1 MARIRQGTA
10 TYNPP
15 MTDSSRPVD
24 CEILVAGAG
33 VTGMAAALGC
43 AQAGYRTVL
52 TGRDAQAA
60 PPPATAEW
68 DSRIYALSEGSKALL
83 ERLGVWQALDAA
95 RLQPVYD
102 MRVYSKP
109 GIGPGDRD
117 ELHFSAYKAARPTLA
132 WIVEERNLVRAL
144 RTALGFAKLRRID
157 GEVGSLELDADP
169 YHAELRTTDGRCMR
183 ARCILAADGADSPLR
198 SLAGLPVVER
208 VYPQH
213 AIVLNFDCARSHRDT
228 AWQWF
233 GEHGILALLPLPP
246 GDDPAWPGRCSI
258 VWSAPKLTAHAMLE
272 AGPEV
277 IATEVGRISGSVLG
291 ELLPIGSP
299 RGFPLRC
306 RISKPMIAPRL
317 ALMGDAAHV
326 VHPLAGQGLNL
337 GLGDVAD
344 WLDML
349 ANAGPAA
356 QPGKGDPGA
365 WLLLR
370 RWARMRAEPVAAM
383 RAVTDGLQRIHD
395 PEWIASLGLAGRAL
409 DFVRGV
415 GWRGVARS
423 GFLKHRLVARAI
435 G

>member
-1 MARIRQGTA
+1 
-10 TYNPP
+10 
-15 MTDSSRPVD
+15 MTDSTRPVD

-33 VTGMAAALGC
+33 VAGMAAALGC

-52 TGRDAQAA
+52 TGRDAEAG
-60 PPPATAEW
+60 PPPAMPEW
-68 DSRIYALSEGSKALL
+68 DARIYALSGASKDLL

-102 MRVYSKP
+102 MRVFPRP
-109 GIGPGDRD
+109 GIGAGDRD
-117 ELHFSAYKAARPTLA
+117 ELHFSAYKAARPALA

-144 RTALGFAKLRRID
+144 RSALGFSKLRRID
-157 GEVGSLELDADP
+157 AGIAALELDADP
-169 YHAELRTTDGRCMR
+169 LRAQLHTADGRRLR

-198 SLAGLPVVER
+198 SLAGLPVVEHD
-208 VYPQH
+208 YPQH
-213 AIVLNFDCARSHRDT
+213 AIVLNLDCARPHRDT

-233 GEHGILALLPLPP
+233 GEHGVLAMLPLPP

-258 VWSAPKLTAHAMLE
+258 VWSAPQATAQAMLE
-272 AGPEV
+272 AGPAAV
-277 IATEVGRISGSVLG
+277 AAEVGRISGAALG
-291 ELLPIGSP
+291 RLLPIGSP

-306 RISKPMIAPRL
+306 RIADPMIAPRL
-317 ALMGDAAHV
+317 ALIGDAAHV

-349 ANAGPAA
+349 ADAGPGAR
-356 QPGKGDPGA
+356 PGKGDPGA

-383 RAVTDGLQRIHD
+383 RAVTDGLQRLHD
-395 PEWIASLGLAGRAL
+395 PEWLASLGLAGRAL
-409 DFVRGV
+409 GFVRGI

-423 GFLKHRLVARAI
+423 GFLKHRLVSRAI

>member
-43 AQAGYRTVL
+43 AQAGYRTAL

>member
-1 MARIRQGTA
+1 
-10 TYNPP
+10 

-33 VTGMAAALGC
+33 VAGMAAALGC
-43 AQAGYRTVL
+43 AHAGYRTVL
-52 TGRDAQAA
+52 AGRDAQAA
-60 PPPATAEW
+60 PPPASPEW
-68 DSRIYALSEGSKALL
+68 DARIYALSAGSKALL
-83 ERLGVWQALDAA
+83 EQLGAWQALDAA

-102 MRVYSKP
+102 MRVFP
-109 GIGPGDRD
+109 RAGIGLGDRD
-117 ELHFSAYKAARPTLA
+117 ELHFSAYKAARPALA

-144 RTALGFAKLRRID
+144 RTALGFSRLRRI
-157 GEVGSLELDADP
+157 ETEIVGLELDTDP
-169 YHAELRTTDGRCMR
+169 LRAQLHTSDGRRLR
-183 ARCILAADGADSPLR
+183 ARCILAADGADSPIR
-198 SLAGLPVVER
+198 SLAGLSMVER
-208 VYPQH
+208 AYPQH
-213 AIVLNFDCARSHRDT
+213 AIVLNLDCSAPHRDT

-233 GEHGILALLPLPP
+233 GEHGVLAMLPLTP

-258 VWSAPKLTAHAMLE
+258 VWSAPQLTAQSMLE
-272 AGPEV
+272 AGPEA
-277 IATEVGRISGSVLG
+277 IAAEVGRISGGALG

-306 RISKPMIAPRL
+306 RTVDPMIAPRL
-317 ALMGDAAHV
+317 VLIGDAAHV

-349 ANAGPAA
+349 ANAGPSAR
-356 QPGKGDPGA
+356 PGKGDPGA

-383 RAVTDGLQRIHD
+383 RAVTDGLQRLHD
-395 PEWIASLGLAGRAL
+395 PEWLASLGLAGRAL
-409 DFVRGV
+409 GLARRV

-423 GFLKHRLVARAI
+423 GFLKHQLVSRAM

>member
-1 MARIRQGTA
+1 
-10 TYNPP
+10 
-15 MTDSSRPVD
+15 MTDPSRPVD

-33 VTGMAAALGC
+33 VAGMAAALGC

-60 PPPATAEW
+60 PPSATAEW
-68 DSRIYALSEGSKALL
+68 DARVYALSEGSRELL
-83 ERLGVWQALDAA
+83 EKLGVWQALDAA

-102 MRVYSKP
+102 MRVYPKP

-132 WIVEERNLVRAL
+132 WIIEERNLVRAL
-144 RTALGFAKLRRID
+144 RAALGFAKLRRI
-157 GEVGSLELDADP
+157 EAEITALELDADP
-169 YHAELRTTDGRCMR
+169 NHAELRAADGRRLR
-183 ARCILAADGADSPLR
+183 ARCVLAADGADSPLR
-198 SLAGLPVVER
+198 SMAGLAMVER

-213 AIVLNFDCARSHRDT
+213 AVVLNFDCAQPHRDT

-233 GEHGILALLPLPP
+233 GAHGVLALLPLPP

-258 VWSAPKLTAHAMLE
+258 VWSAPKLTAQAMLE

-277 IATEVGRISGSVLG
+277 IAAEVGRISGGVLG

-306 RISKPMIAPRL
+306 RIVDPMIAPRL
-317 ALMGDAAHV
+317 ALIGDAAHV

-349 ANAGPAA
+349 ADAGPAA
-356 QPGKGDPGA
+356 RPGKGDPGA

-383 RAVTDGLQRIHD
+383 RAVTDGLQRLHD

-409 DFVRGV
+409 DFVRGI

-423 GFLKHRLVARAI
+423 GFLKHRLVGRAI